1 MALSADSRRKI
12 LHNEDTMSTAPKTTR
27 DQLNLLVDLIRR
39 TKRHLWLVGLLA
51 VIGGGLATM
60 LAMKATPKYDSE
72 TVLLYQEKI
81 SQSVLQGREVAR
93 NSRTMSTR
101 FKEMLLSRTSMG
113 IIVKEFNLYPGIVE
127 RDGTV
132 AAAEKLRLLVNF
144 TSRGAGT
151 YKISFRGNSAE
162 EAQQITARLASL
174 LLERDERVRRDQA
187 EQTQKFLQNEVVRA
201 ENTLFEAE
209 GAFAGFVSKNPEF
222 VTDIAGGGAGGGVGS
237 AIRAKEASDAALSS
251 KRSSSSGGSRIG
263 ALKRAAKRL
272 RDRIANPSAPIAPIV
287 RKVRRTDSPALQE
300 ARRELADAKRDLADK
315 TARFTPKHPD
325 VKAAQ
330 NGVNELTR
338 RLRKV
343 EAEEA
348 KRQPAISL
356 ATPTITASTS
366 IADLKDELARID
378 SEISRLKN
386 KSKDS
391 EEPVVAESSIV
402 DDLVK
407 LETEHAK
414 LQRRVSVTSQRL
426 SSLEAKAFTAE
437 ITASAEFAEAAQL
450 VIIEKAYL
458 PARPAGKG
466 KKIVV
471 MAGIIVFGLLGG
483 VIALGLALID
493 DRIYRRADIDEMGI
507 APVLVVIP
515 KASKKKRWKRGQKT
529 KPLKA

>member
-27 DQLNLLVDLIRR
+27 DQLNLLVDLVRR

-51 VIGGGLATM
+51 VVGGGLATM
-60 LAMKATPKYDSE
+60 LAMKQTPKYDSE

-113 IIVKEFNLYPGIVE
+113 IIVKEFDLYPGIVE
-127 RDGTV
+127 TDGTV

-144 TSRGAGT
+144 TTRGAGT

-209 GAFAGFVSKNPEF
+209 GAFAGFVSRHPEF

-251 KRSSSSGGSRIG
+251 KRSSSGGSRIG

-272 RDRIANPSAPIAPIV
+272 RDRIANPSAPIAPIA
-287 RKVRRTDSPALQE
+287 RKIRRTDSPALQE
-300 ARRELADAKRDLADK
+300 ARRELSDAKRDLAAK

-338 RLRKV
+338 RLRRV
-343 EAEEA
+343 EAEDA
-348 KRQPAISL
+348 KRQPPSTLTA
-356 ATPTITASTS
+356 PVITASTS
-366 IADLKDELARID
+366 VADLKEELARID

-391 EEPVVAESSIV
+391 EEPVIAESSIV

-471 MAGIIVFGLLGG
+471 MAGIVVFGLLGG

-515 KASKKKRWKRGQKT
+515 
-529 KPLKA
+529 